1 MIECPFCCGSEAD
14 LSEIHKCGAR
24 RLERTAGA
32 AYRNPHYQ
40 NIMEWCGVRSRLII
54 RLFSDALEAV
64 PLARD
69 TSITH
74 DLYEYKPAKQMA
86 IIQTRRTNRLNGRN
100 RTEHTRKF
108 ILIYPSNSGGTGRM
122 QLKNGEV
129 LGLLARGEFEII
141 SSLMDA
147 GLDLPGI

>member
-1 MIECPFCCGSEAD
+1 MIKCPFCCGFEAD

-24 RLERTAGA
+24 RLDRTVGP

-40 NIMEWCGVRSRLII
+40 NIMEWCSVRAHPII
-54 RLFSDALEAV
+54 QLFSDALEAG

-74 DLYEYKPAKQMA
+74 DLYEYKPVKQMA
-86 IIQTRRTNRLNGRN
+86 IIQTRRTNRLNGHN
-100 RTEHTRKF
+100 RTKHTRKF
-108 ILIYPSNSGGTGRM
+108 ILVYPSNAGKTNRM
-122 QLKNGEV
+122 ELKNGEV